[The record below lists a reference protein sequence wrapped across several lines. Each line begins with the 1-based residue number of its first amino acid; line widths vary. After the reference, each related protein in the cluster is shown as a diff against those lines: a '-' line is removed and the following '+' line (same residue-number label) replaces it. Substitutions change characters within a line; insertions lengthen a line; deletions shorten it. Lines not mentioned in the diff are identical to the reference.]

1 MKKSEHQLRVTPKVW
16 IGLLIAVGYLFIILP
31 IQKLSGI
38 PYQDF
43 GASADNLYRSAIIS
57 MAAGAIALIIVTSLL
72 GWWRPALYDNTLQRW
87 TYKWPIIAPLFLL
100 LGAIANLFS
109 TDFSKFDAKFIL
121 ILITFGLL
129 VGFCEEITYRGLLLT
144 SLRSKLSEGWV
155 CILTS
160 IIFGLIH
167 GSNIVLGQDILTTIT
182 QFFFAAL
189 MGFSLYIVRRV
200 TGSLI
205 WAMLLHGLWDVSV
218 FMSEYSSAD
227 NNGLGGLSIMV
238 AAPLSIIFLFIVF
251 RKIKKSEANRAS

>member
-1 MKKSEHQLRVTPKVW
+1 MKKSEHQLRVTPKIW
-16 IGLLIAVGYLFIILP
+16 IGLLIAVGYLCIILP

-43 GASADNLYRSAIIS
+43 GASADNLYRSAIMS
-57 MAAGAIALIIVTSLL
+57 MTAGAVALIIVTSLL
-72 GWWRPALYDNTLQRW
+72 GWWQPALFDNTQQRW

-100 LGAIANLFS
+100 LGAIANLFL

-121 ILITFGLL
+121 ILILFGLL

-144 SLRSKLSEGWV
+144 SLRSKVSEGWV

-167 GSNIVLGQDILTTIT
+167 GSNIVLGQDISTTIS

-189 MGFSLYIVRRV
+189 MGFSLYIVPNLGDVTAWTLGCLSVHVRLFFCRQQWLRWFEYNDCRPAKYYLLVHRV
-200 TGSLI
+200 
-205 WAMLLHGLWDVSV
+205 
-218 FMSEYSSAD
+218 
-227 NNGLGGLSIMV
+227 
-238 AAPLSIIFLFIVF
+238 P
-251 RKIKKSEANRAS
+251 